1 MGRAALGLGPFG
13 FAQGRFTRAPSPHN
27 LRILLCDY
35 ATGYA
40 VAGVSRRIGFLVIG
54 FGVDY
59 KRCASVAEYGVAAL
73 APGHVF
79 IFPLEMRFAVRV
91 NREVGIVSGVVAFGI
106 FQSMLFAIGIEMRA
120 CGLKVRRLT
129 LCVLMKM
136 DSVFAG
142 RQILDVDFDADAWAG
157 LPENCAA
164 RYLALSILEL
174 N

>member
-1 MGRAALGLGPFG
+1 
-13 FAQGRFTRAPSPHN
+13 
-27 LRILLCDY
+27 
-35 ATGYA
+35 
-40 VAGVSRRIGFLVIG
+40 
-54 FGVDY
+54 
-59 KRCASVAEYGVAAL
+59 
-73 APGHVF
+73 
-79 IFPLEMRFAVRV
+79 
-91 NREVGIVSGVVAFGI
+91 
-106 FQSMLFAIGIEMRA
+106 MLFAIGIEMRA

-164 RYLALSILEL
+164 RYLALGILEL